1 MKSYGIRLVS
11 AERKQISWG
20 AEDFAHLLSKVM
32 CVSIEQLASPLYG
45 HSLVLP
51 HPASAPNLQIYL
63 KINTLCLVLRER
75 PLIFLKTSLGSSQN
89 IPPFAGNTVNFE
101 ILH

>member
-11 AERKQISWG
+11 AERKQISWWG
-20 AEDFAHLLSKVM
+20 NFARLLSKVM
-32 CVSIEQLASPLYG
+32 CVSVEQLASPLYG
-45 HSLVLP
+45 HSPVLP

-101 ILH
+101 ILR